1 MHRTI
6 GRNPL
11 VICARLNSAAEPN
24 QMQSNGFSSVRFD
37 WFDRVRLVRKLNSV
51 TFAIVTCSKRS
62 KDKLEQL
69 NI

>member
-24 QMQSNGFSSVRFD
+24 QMQSNEFSSVRFD
-37 WFDRVRLVRKLNSV
+37 WFDRVRLVRESNSV
-51 TFAIVTCSKRS
+51 MFVTCSKRS